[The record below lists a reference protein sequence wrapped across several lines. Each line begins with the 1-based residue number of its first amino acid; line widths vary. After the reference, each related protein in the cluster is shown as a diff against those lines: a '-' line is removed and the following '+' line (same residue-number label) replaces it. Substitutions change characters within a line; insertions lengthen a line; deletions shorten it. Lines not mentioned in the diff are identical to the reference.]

1 MAKEKLENFQKLVL
15 RDLSLQEKLRDITD
29 REAFIVLTVRLGE
42 EYGCSFRREDVEEA
56 LRASRRAWGERWL

>member
-15 RDLSLQEKLRDITD
+15 RDLSLQKKLRDITD
-29 REAFIVLTVRLGE
+29 RQAFIVLTVRLGE
-42 EYGCSFRREDVEEA
+42 EHGCSFRAEDVEEA